1 LFIRPFPR
9 LWLTFFK
16 GASKVPLIRVLLFWD
31 GSSTI
36 KQSLHKSGFMFWKN
50 QRGYVAVK
58 VDMRQAYD
66 QIEWVFIEETLK
78 KLGFYSTFIG
88 WIMECVKMP
97 TFSNMFKPPKSLKS
111 SRGRD
116 FGRVTH
122 FPLYFM
128 FLVWMYSQDICWNWP
143 QEIQSEVLK

>member
-1 LFIRPFPR
+1 MTQGPAVPNFPLKVGFRPGKR
-9 LWLTFFK
+9 
-16 GASKVPLIRVLLFWD
+16 PLSLSYGLRV
-31 GSSTI
+31 
-36 KQSLHKSGFMFWKN
+36 KSRHRERSF
-50 QRGYVAVK
+50 
-58 VDMRQAYD
+58 
-66 QIEWVFIEETLK
+66 K

-97 TFSNMFKPPKSLKS
+97 TFSNMFKPPKSFKS

-128 FLVWMYSQDICWNWP
+128 FLVWMYSQDICWNWLI
-143 QEIQSEVLK
+143 EIQSEVLK